1 MSGPGFITLRAA
13 IEVARASAESWATVF
28 AKERVLRRE
37 VDLGLDTADY
47 TASDYDVVAHYM
59 APLEAEASR
68 ARLTASGLRWCY
80 HGDSVLFEM
89 TRILNAPYDAFV
101 ERVDIASAI
110 RMMNDYIG
118 GASTVVSRDDQGRV
132 LRQVERNVY
141 LPQPNWL
148 AFSGGD
154 VIDVCK
160 LQVIRYEYD
169 WRRIAWRTIH
179 SPNGSAVH
187 DDGTVTYERQEG
199 DRTLVTVRGLQ
210 EFTLPPFWAA
220 LDPWLA
226 PAVKDALVEDS
237 YRRFFTA
244 TLDNVEACYEGR
256 DFRIGRDREPAD
268 DEPPEER
275 LKATW
280 TVLRQLVPDRPLDAL
295 VRQMQSRVAPHPD
308 EVDDN
313 GFRHFAGGH
322 SNGATAAE
330 PPAWASAV
338 RGWFDEWAEI
348 LAEDATNRT
357 QGKG

>member
-1 MSGPGFITLRAA
+1 MPLSRSAGVRAA
-13 IEVARASAESWATVF
+13 LEIAQASAQTWSTVF

-37 VDLGLDTADY
+37 VDLGFDPADHSDADY
-47 TASDYDVVAHYM
+47 DAVANYM
-59 APLEAEASR
+59 APLEAEASG
-68 ARLTASGLRWCY
+68 ARLTPSGLRWCY
-80 HGDSVLFEM
+80 RGDAVLFEM
-89 TRILNAPYDAFV
+89 SRVLNAPYDDLV

-118 GASTVVSRDDQGRV
+118 GASAVVSRDAQGRV
-132 LRQVERNVY
+132 LRQAERNVY

-160 LQVIRYEYD
+160 LEVIHYRAE

-187 DDGTVTYERQEG
+187 DDGTVTYERQ
-199 DRTLVTVRGLQ
+199 DRNRTLVTVRGLQ

-226 PAVKDALVEDS
+226 PAIKDALVEDS

-256 DFRIGRDREPAD
+256 EFRVGRDRESSD
-268 DEPPEER
+268 DESPAER
-275 LKATW
+275 IKATW
-280 TVLRQLVPDRPLDAL
+280 SVLRQALPDRPLDAL
-295 VRQMQSRVAPHPD
+295 ALQMQSRAVPQADQVD
-308 EVDDN
+308 EH
-313 GFRHFAGGH
+313 GFRHFSGGRV
-322 SNGATAAE
+322 NGAKAAD
-330 PPAWASAV
+330 PPAWSRAI
-338 RGWFDEWAEI
+338 RGWLDEWAEI
-348 LAEDATNRT
+348 LAEDASNHPPRS
-357 QGKG
+357 

>member
-1 MSGPGFITLRAA
+1 MSRSVGIRAA
-13 IEVARASAESWATVF
+13 LEVAQRSAQTWATVF

-37 VDLGLDTADY
+37 VDLGFDAADHSDADY
-47 TASDYDVVAHYM
+47 DAVADYM
-59 APLEAEASR
+59 APLEAEAGR
-68 ARLTASGLRWCY
+68 ARLTPSGLRWCY
-80 HGDSVLFEM
+80 RGEAVLFQM
-89 TRILNAPYDAFV
+89 SRVLNAPYDNLV

-118 GASTVVSRDDQGRV
+118 GASTVVSRDAQGRV
-132 LRQVERNVY
+132 LRQAERNVY

-160 LQVIRYEYD
+160 LEVIRYEQD

-179 SPNGSAVH
+179 SPNTSAVH
-187 DDGTVTYERQEG
+187 DDGTVTYERHDR

-226 PAVKDALVEDS
+226 PAIKDALVEDS

-256 DFRIGRDREPAD
+256 EFRVGRDREPAD

-275 LKATW
+275 LRQTW
-280 TVLRQLVPDRPLDAL
+280 TVLRQVLPERPLDTL
-295 VRQMQSRVAPHPD
+295 VSRVQSRAAPEAD
-308 EVDDN
+308 EVDDD
-313 GFRHFAGGH
+313 GFRHFAGGRV
-322 SNGATAAE
+322 NGVRAAQ
-330 PPAWASAV
+330 PPAWSKAV
-338 RGWFDEWAEI
+338 RGWVDEWAEV
-348 LAEDATNRT
+348 LAEDTANPPPRS
-357 QGKG
+357 